1 MSTFENNET
10 LYRMTSSVGRATRQ
24 RMPTQPV
31 SNRGCG
37 RSTASNWTRC
47 CTYCDQ
53 TTIYRMTSPVEA
65 ADRSKASLCTRC
77 CNYWVQKTTSR
88 KTNSVE
94 RRFQRMH
101 ITDAAENREEASTG
115 QVAVST
121 VTSTYFDH
129 SRYRPCRSV
138 LSVAET
144 HSSLQRLR
152 FILHSRSH
160 ASPAVIRDVALQ
172 ASRDTA
178 CSGIVSPFARHPPYS
193 NMFERFALCTLNVND
208 SQASNEQRRCKYCF
222 DNLLTTTCSNPTTRS
237 QSIGKACSGTPS
249 HFGMSSY
256 IRTITR

>member
-101 ITDAAENREEASTG
+101 IPAT
-115 QVAVST
+115 
-121 VTSTYFDH
+121 
-129 SRYRPCRSV
+129 
-138 LSVAET
+138 
-144 HSSLQRLR
+144 SSLRR
-152 FILHSRSH
+152 RKTEKK
-160 ASPAVIRDVALQ
+160 PALD
-172 ASRDTA
+172 
-178 CSGIVSPFARHPPYS
+178 
-193 NMFERFALCTLNVND
+193 
-208 SQASNEQRRCKYCF
+208 K
-222 DNLLTTTCSNPTTRS
+222 LL
-237 QSIGKACSGTPS
+237 
-249 HFGMSSY
+249 
-256 IRTITR
+256 